1 VGAIRTEYGPAG
13 EILHLVPYTPEALP
27 PVTKRDLEQAWDAA
41 RADSL
46 KPGRRAI
53 DAQTRLIR
61 FAAAAQP
68 PLDLALTDRDAAS
81 WATAIDGVADMTT
94 PHGISTCLRLLALI
108 ELMGRSVWTRKW
120 FSLSRAGLEFHP
132 ALLQAAAL
140 SPLTATGGFAETAL
154 RALLPRLGD
163 QQE

>member
-1 VGAIRTEYGPAG
+1 VAAIRTEYGPAG
-13 EILHLVPYTPEALP
+13 EILHLVPYPPEALP
-27 PVTKRDLEQAWDAA
+27 PVTKRDLEQAWEAA

-46 KPGRRAI
+46 KPGRRAA

-61 FAAAAQP
+61 FSAPPQS
-68 PLDLALTDRDAAS
+68 PLDLTLTDRDAAS
-81 WATAIDGVADMTT
+81 WASAIDGVADLSTA
-94 PHGISTCLRLLALI
+94 HGISTCLRLLALV
-108 ELMGRSVWTRKW
+108 ELMGRSVWARDW
-120 FSLSRAGLEFHP
+120 FTLNRAGLDFHP

-154 RALLPRLGD
+154 RALLPGAAG